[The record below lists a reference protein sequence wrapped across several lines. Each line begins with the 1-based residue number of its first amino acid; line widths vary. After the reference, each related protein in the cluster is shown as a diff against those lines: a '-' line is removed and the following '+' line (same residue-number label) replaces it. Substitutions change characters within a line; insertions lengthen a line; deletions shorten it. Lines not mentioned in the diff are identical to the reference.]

1 MNQRDTAQA
10 INERATEWVAR
21 IDAAPLSEADR
32 TELEAWIALD
42 DRHNGAF
49 FRATVAWRMLD
60 RASALVTPLPATAL
74 SQAHS
79 GQQDEEEES
88 EAYAEPARLIG
99 RRGMLWGGGA
109 IAASLV
115 VAGFGWRTLAVRPE
129 LIETAIGETRRVPL
143 ADGSDATVNTATA
156 LEVDFS
162 PATRNVR
169 LQKGEAWFEVAKDVN
184 RPFVVAAG
192 EVRVRA
198 VGTAFAVR
206 RLDHGSEVQVT
217 EGKVEVWVTG
227 REESRRLVTAGARTF
242 VENFGGPQAPIA
254 DASGIDRKLSWRDGA
269 LNFEGDTLAA
279 AITEFNRYNHVKL
292 AVDPALA
299 DETIIGRFRTNEPEA
314 FARAASAMLGARVE
328 QGPDIIRI
336 ARQ

>member
-74 SQAHS
+74 SQAQS
-79 GQQDEEEES
+79 VQQDEEES

-115 VAGFGWRTLAVRPE
+115 VAGLGWRTLSVRPE

-227 REESRRLVTAGARTF
+227 REKSRRLVTAGARTF

-279 AITEFNRYNHVKL
+279 AITEFNRYNHIKL